1 VTRKPETFFEEM
13 KRYVGF
19 TDADAKLLQAVGNR
33 IDPYTAGMSE
43 RFYDQIIQ
51 HPEAGKVF
59 TGGQEQVDRLKR
71 TLQEWAKRLF
81 LGPYDEDYAAERY
94 KIGVRHVLIGLP
106 QRYMISAMG
115 VIRTY
120 ILSKLSEIISEP
132 NQLEATRLALDKI
145 LNIDLNMM
153 CESYFQESIRYL
165 RELNRR
171 LERANFELA
180 ELSHVKTEFL
190 ATTSHELRTP
200 LNSILGFTRLI
211 LDGLCEGK
219 NEENELLRD
228 VYSSAEHLLSIVND
242 LLDVAKIEAGK
253 LRVTPDAVDLKRVIA
268 EAKSVVSLQAAAKH
282 LMLVDETESAALPL
296 VMADPARA
304 KQVLINI
311 LSNAVKFT
319 DTGWITLRAR
329 SLEERGFVQLEVQD
343 TGIGITSLK
352 QQNLFEKFQQVD
364 SSFTRQ
370 QGGSG
375 LGLSICRSL
384 VQMMGG
390 RINLW
395 SAGVGCGTTVSFSLP
410 IYHVQTDVVHIKGK
424 DALLATGPENGAR
437 ILIVDNDADFRN
449 IFKALLTRHGYYVL
463 TAGTADDAL
472 DAARRFRP
480 QVVIADLALPQQ
492 PGAELG
498 DGADLVAQLQTGA
511 LIGEMYCII
520 VTGYELADVRERF
533 SLLQITPEIWQK
545 PLDAQKFLKRIESIV
560 TGSGLTVEESQAQ
573 TGASG
578 GTRTEV
584 GSR

>member
-19 TDADAKLLQAVGNR
+19 DDDDARLLQAVGDR
-33 IDPYTAGMSE
+33 MDPHLPGMSE
-43 RFYDQIIQ
+43 RFYDQIT
-51 HPEAGKVF
+51 HHSEAGKVF
-59 TGGQEQVDRLKR
+59 TGGQEQIDRLKR
-71 TLQEWAKRLF
+71 TLQVWAKRVF
-81 LGPYDEDYAAERY
+81 SGPYDEDYAAERY

-120 ILSKLSEIISEP
+120 LLAGLGAELADSP
-132 NQLEATRLALDKI
+132 QREATLLALDKI

-190 ATTSHELRTP
+190 GTTSHELRTP

-211 LDGLCEGK
+211 LDGLCDSRD
-219 NEENELLRD
+219 EERELLRD

-253 LRVTPDAVDLKRVIA
+253 LRLAPEVVDLKRVIA
-268 EAKSVVSLQAAAKH
+268 EARAVVNVHAVAKH
-282 LMLVDETESAALPL
+282 LTLVDETEASPLPL

-311 LSNAVKFT
+311 LSNSVKFT
-319 DTGWITLRAR
+319 DRGWITLRGR
-329 SLEERGFVQLEVQD
+329 SLPERGFVELEVQD
-343 TGIGITSLK
+343 TGVGIAPTK
-352 QQNLFEKFQQVD
+352 QQHLFEKFQQLD
-364 SSFTRQ
+364 STFTRQ

-384 VQMMGG
+384 VEMMGG
-390 RINLW
+390 RIKLW
-395 SAGVGCGTTVSFSLP
+395 SAGVGCGTTVTFSLP
-410 IYHVQTDVVHIKGK
+410 IHREEEDGVHVRGA
-424 DALLATGPENGAR
+424 DALAAIGDETGSR
-437 ILIVDNDADFRN
+437 VLVVDNDADFRGYL
-449 IFKALLTRHGYYVL
+449 KTLLTKHGYYVL
-463 TAGTADDAL
+463 TAATADDAL
-472 DAARRFRP
+472 DGARRFHP
-480 QVVIADLALPQQ
+480 QVVVVDLALPQR
-492 PGAELG
+492 PGAELR

-511 LIGEMYCII
+511 LIREIYCFM
-520 VTGYELADVRERF
+520 VTGYEPADVHERLA
-533 SLLQITPEIWQK
+533 LLQITPEIWQK
-545 PLDAQKFLKRIESIV
+545 PLDGDKFLKRLAEVLGDTKPVGADESSSPV
-560 TGSGLTVEESQAQ
+560 SKE
-573 TGASG
+573 
-578 GTRTEV
+578 
-584 GSR
+584 

>member
-19 TDADAKLLQAVGNR
+19 SQGDARLLEAVGDR
-33 IDPYTAGMSE
+33 MDPYLAEMSE
-43 RFYDQIIQ
+43 RFYDQITE

-59 TGGQEQVDRLKR
+59 TGGQEQIDRLKR
-71 TLQEWAKRLF
+71 TLQVWAKRLF
-81 LGPYDEDYAAERY
+81 RGPFDEEYAAERY

-115 VIRTY
+115 VVRTF
-120 ILSKLSEIISEP
+120 LLENLGKAGFSDDA
-132 NQLEATRLALDKI
+132 QLQSTRLALDKI

-171 LERANFELA
+171 LERANLELA

-211 LDGLCEGK
+211 LDGLCDSRD
-219 NEENELLRD
+219 EEKELLRD

-253 LRVTPDAVDLKRVIA
+253 LRLAREPVDLKTVIQ
-268 EAKSVVSLQAAAKH
+268 EAKAVVSLQSAAKH
-282 LMLVDETESAALPL
+282 LTLVDETEASALPS

-304 KQVLINI
+304 KQVLINV
-311 LSNAVKFT
+311 LSNSIKFT
-319 DTGWITLRAR
+319 DKGWITLRGRAFPD
-329 SLEERGFVQLEVQD
+329 RGFVELEVQD
-343 TGIGITSLK
+343 TGIGIAAAK
-352 QQNLFEKFQQVD
+352 QAHLFEKFQQLD

-384 VQMMGG
+384 VEMMGG
-390 RINLW
+390 RIRVW
-395 SAGVGCGTTVSFSLP
+395 SAGIGCGTTVTFSLP
-410 IYHVQTDVVHIKGK
+410 VQRDRDDPVHVKGK
-424 DALLATGPENGAR
+424 EALVAAGDESGVR
-437 ILIVDNDADFRN
+437 VLIVDNDPEFRHY
-449 IFKALLTRHGYYVL
+449 FKTLLTKHGYYVL
-463 TAGTADDAL
+463 TAATADDAL

-480 QVVIADLALPQQ
+480 QVVIVDLALPQR

-498 DGADLVAQLQTGA
+498 DGGDLVAQLQTGT
-511 LIGEMYCII
+511 LIREIYCFM
-520 VTGYELADVRERF
+520 VTGYEPADVRERL
-533 SLLQITPEIWQK
+533 SLLQVTPEIWQK
-545 PLDAQKFLKRIESIV
+545 PLDGDKFLNRLNEILNAPKRSAPAD
-560 TGSGLTVEESQAQ
+560 TKAPD
-573 TGASG
+573 G
-578 GTRTEV
+578 GRPKQ
-584 GSR
+584 